1 MITVDEA
8 RRSPAARRTRAQ
20 KTLGAVAL
28 TAALVLAGCSSAG
41 PADGYIEAY
50 YDNGD
55 PIRSPV
61 KANLFDEA
69 GDALCETPIYQN
81 KLETRFRPF
90 SDTGGVINAFLF
102 EVTNNEL
109 DPDAPISELSVP
121 AGMSES
127 QYRTLL
133 RRQQGSLE
141 RMYEL
146 THPVLFDAEKGIN
159 GPEDMESVK
168 QDLRQR
174 FPELAPS
181 EGRVAVVPFVRVGD
195 SWIES
200 PDGRY
205 DVRRVGDVPL
215 FMDTLGIKD
224 VEYNGLQ
231 YDYSAAVKD
240 GEEFLMI
247 RDRETGAVTL
257 VNSSGVADLDEI
269 QQFQQYGIMLEVGVF
284 DSVAA
289 IMTLQSDG
297 CPAVDGKN
305 FVRWWI
311 ADIEEVEPVIVED
324 EDEEEPAVDPS
335 AESSVE
341 PSASPEPSA

>member
-8 RRSPAARRTRAQ
+8 RRSPAARRLRAH
-20 KTLGAVAL
+20 KMLGAVAL
-28 TAALVLAGCSSAG
+28 TAALVLTGCASAG

-55 PIRSPV
+55 PIRSPR
-61 KANLFDEA
+61 KATLFDEA

-90 SDTGGVINAFLF
+90 SDTGGVVNAFLF
-102 EVTNNEL
+102 EVTNSEFN
-109 DPDAPISELSVP
+109 PDAPLSELTPPS
-121 AGMSES
+121 GLNET

-146 THPVLFDAEKGIN
+146 THPVLFDAENGIS
-159 GPEDMESVK
+159 GPDDMK
-168 QDLRQR
+168 AIKDALRKR
-174 FPELAPS
+174 FPDLAP
-181 EGRVAVVPFVRVGD
+181 EQGRIAVVPYVRVGD

-200 PDGRY
+200 NEGRFN
-205 DVRRVGDVPL
+205 VRRVGDVPL
-215 FMDTLGIKD
+215 FMDTLGIKG

-240 GEEFLMI
+240 GEEFLMV
-247 RDRETGAVTL
+247 RDRETGVVTL
-257 VNSSGVADLDEI
+257 VNGSGVADLDEI
-269 QQFQQYGIMLEVGVF
+269 QQFQQYGIMLELGVF
-284 DSVAA
+284 ESVAGVL
-289 IMTLQSDG
+289 TLQSDG
-297 CPAVDGKN
+297 CPQADGKN

-311 ADIEEVEPVIVED
+311 ADYQEVEPVIVDE
-324 EDEEEPAVDPS
+324 EDEEEPAEDETVEEASD
-335 AESSVE
+335 ES
-341 PSASPEPSA
+341 